1 MEWISV
7 KDGLPEIPGN
17 GYAHITVIATDRKRA
32 FPALYERAVLKK
44 GTFYRW
50 KYVWDKIY
58 DGDDITHWMP
68 LPDPPQ

>member
-7 KDGLPEIPGN
+7 KDRLPEIPVN
-17 GYAHITVIATDRKRA
+17 GYAHVTVIATDGEMA
-32 FPALYERAVLKK
+32 FPALYERAVLKR

-50 KYVWDKIY
+50 KDVWNRIY
-58 DGDDITHWMP
+58 DGNHITHWMP